1 MSEEQHIDT
10 RMIVAP
16 SYTSAMVAEIAMGM
30 HEPADIAYRY
40 GISRSE
46 FALLEKNTAF
56 CAEVATKRAEY
67 ERGGQTVKMKAQLM
81 TENLMDDM
89 FLRAK
94 HPQASL
100 GQIQDTVKIL
110 AKLGDLE
117 PKNNA
122 QVVAPGGG
130 TSVQIIFN
138 GSAAAVTIGSE
149 NDPKTTPKMISDV
162 FDVDMSDLDLEDKPE
177 HLP

>member
-1 MSEEQHIDT
+1 MEKANYHVPDIA
-10 RMIVAP
+10 AP

-40 GISRSE
+40 GIVRSE
-46 FALLEKNTAF
+46 FAKLEKNTAF
-56 CAEVATKRAEY
+56 LAEVAAKRAEY

-81 TENLMDDM
+81 AEHLMDDM

-94 HPQASL
+94 SPDASI
-100 GQIQDTVKIL
+100 GQIQESIKIL

-117 PKNNA
+117 PKNNGP
-122 QVVAPGGG
+122 VVTPGSG

-138 GSAAAVTIGSE
+138 GSTPSVTIGSE
-149 NDPKTTPKMISDV
+149 TDLPPARQISDV
-162 FDVDMSDLDLEDKPE
+162 FDIDMTDIELDKPD